1 MNNSTMTASRL
12 FFTILAL
19 IPLLALIVFYAWVIE
34 ARVVLGYW
42 PHIGVGY
49 ADFNRSG
56 SLSAHSSFANFAIC
70 VGVYSSTL
78 WLLFLAFR
86 AFGGRFRAIPDFAF
100 GIYFISLVLLLVL
113 MFADPGG
120 FFRWFISS

>member
-1 MNNSTMTASRL
+1 L

-34 ARVVLGYW
+34 ARIVLGYW
-42 PHIGVGY
+42 PHFGAGY

-56 SLSAHSSFANFAIC
+56 SLSSHSSFANLAIC
-70 VGVYSSTL
+70 IGLYSSIL

-86 AFGGRFRAIPDFAF
+86 AFRGRFRAISDFTF
-100 GIYFISLVLLLVL
+100 CIYFASLVLMLVL

-120 FFRWFISS
+120 FFRWFMSS